1 MSFINTIGLNTL
13 WGTTKKV
20 AKHYEYMVVDP
31 IYVSKL
37 ERGLAGGKSK
47 NIAKSTSDCFNE
59 AFELTASRAK
69 GRNVFKR
76 IWDSIK
82 GIGSEYKAMDM
93 KDIAAKHLA
102 KEGKELKFVGKV
114 GKFLGPIGK
123 RMPLIGNLLAVGFA
137 IPTIISAFSNGGI
150 GAGLKET
157 GKEAF
162 KLGVF
167 TIGAAVGTAIGGPIG
182 GIALGIGASLLA
194 DKITGK
200 SYSDKLEEAKEK
212 TAEGATEKTQAEA
225 PETRKIAKAEV
236 PAGYN
241 QHTATN
247 PYGQY
252 EIPQGLPN
260 YNQGAYPQTSSNP
273 FGSYDMNADLMSQA
287 TFGPDTNAYAYPKQQ
302 QFTR

>member
-1 MSFINTIGLNTL
+1 MSFINSVGLKTL
-13 WGTTKKV
+13 WGTTKQV

-37 ERGLAGGKSK
+37 EKGLAGKGLGKQVVTK
-47 NIAKSTSDCFNE
+47 TTAE
-59 AFELTASRAK
+59 AFEDAFQLTKAK
-69 GRNVFKR
+69 ANGRNIFKR
-76 IWDSIK
+76 VWDSLK
-82 GIGSEYKAMDM
+82 GIGKDYKAMDI
-93 KDIAAKHLA
+93 KGIKAA
-102 KEGKELKFVGKV
+102 KELKFFGKV
-114 GKFLGPIGK
+114 GKLLGPIGK
-123 RMPLIGNLLAVGFA
+123 RMPLIGNLMAVGFA

-150 GAGLKET
+150 FAGLKET

-167 TIGAAVGTAIGGPIG
+167 TLGAAVGTAIGGPVG

-212 TAEGATEKTQAEA
+212 TAEGTTEKPQTEA

-241 QHTATN
+241 QQAVTN
-247 PYGQY
+247 PMSYGQY

-273 FGSYDMNADLMSQA
+273 FGSYDMSADLMSQA
-287 TFGPDTNAYAYPKQQ
+287 TFGPNTGYAYPKQQ
-302 QFTR
+302 QFAV